1 MKIDSFLHTYNAN
14 SALFDRVAN
23 NVSSFDAAKNYARA
37 EFGSILDEV
46 LKKDSENLGVNSKE
60 FGKNNENLGL
70 NSSEIQKNGENLGAN
85 SSENSANSEILDR
98 NLANFRAN
106 GVLNGARVRYK
117 DERAYD
123 AALREQTD
131 AFEAFFIKSI
141 LDVSLSNKVSLFGED
156 ASDEIYRSMYND
168 AMSRALSGGL
178 GFSEL
183 LFNYLKERS

>member
-1 MKIDSFLHTYNAN
+1 MKIDGFLSAYNAS
-14 SALFDRVAN
+14 SALFDRVAS

-37 EFGSILDEV
+37 EFSDILD
-46 LKKDSENLGVNSKE
+46 K
-60 FGKNNENLGL
+60 
-70 NSSEIQKNGENLGAN
+70 EIQKNALKKGENSSTLNKNSLNSGEN
-85 SSENSANSEILDR
+85 SSDNYANNATLEGNSAN
-98 NLANFRAN
+98 FHTN
-106 GVLNGARVRYK
+106 GVLNGTRVRYK

-131 AFEAFFIKSI
+131 AFEAFLIKSV

-168 AMSRALSGGL
+168 AMSKALSGGL

-183 LFNYLKERS
+183 LFNYLKERA

>member
-1 MKIDSFLHTYNAN
+1 MKIDGFLSAYNAS
-14 SALFDRVAN
+14 SALFDRVAS

-37 EFGSILDEV
+37 EFSDILD
-46 LKKDSENLGVNSKE
+46 K
-60 FGKNNENLGL
+60 
-70 NSSEIQKNGENLGAN
+70 EIQKNALKKGEN
-85 SSENSANSEILDR
+85 SSDFSANNATLEG
-98 NLANFRAN
+98 NLANFHTN
-106 GVLNGARVRYK
+106 GVLNGTKIRYK

-131 AFEAFFIKSI
+131 AFEAFLIKSV

-183 LFNYLKERS
+183 LFNYLKERA

>member
-1 MKIDSFLHTYNAN
+1 MKIDSFLNAYNA
-14 SALFDRVAN
+14 SGALFDRVASG
-23 NVSSFDAAKNYARA
+23 VSSFDAAKNYARA
-37 EFGSILDEV
+37 EFGSILDEA
-46 LKKDSENLGVNSKE
+46 LKKD
-60 FGKNNENLGL
+60 NENLGI
-70 NSSEIQKNGENLGAN
+70 NSNDNGEN
-85 SSENSANSEILDR
+85 SENLDR
-98 NLANFRAN
+98 NLADFRAN

>member
-1 MKIDSFLHTYNAN
+1 MKIDGFLSAYNAS
-14 SALFDRVAN
+14 SALFDRVAS

-37 EFGSILDEV
+37 EFSGILDKAN
-46 LKKDSENLGVNSKE
+46 KKNA
-60 FGKNNENLGL
+60 
-70 NSSEIQKNGENLGAN
+70 QKNGEN
-85 SSENSANSEILDR
+85 SSTLNENGVNLETNSANFHTE
-98 NLANFRAN
+98 
-106 GVLNGARVRYK
+106 GVLNGTKIRYK

-131 AFEAFFIKSI
+131 AFEAFLIKSI
-141 LDVSLSNKVSLFGED
+141 LDVSLTNKVSLFGED

-183 LFNYLKERS
+183 LFNYLKERA